1 MEGILVLNSYHLRS
15 KRKRKREETNLRRIE
30 IKEKFY
36 KRNFYI
42 FEIGFIAIAVPVL
55 IIALTSIP
63 ILVYFTLTQYFQLWP
78 FILLGALIAF
88 FQIVSIQFFVKKYYL
103 TPYSMTFGEYLRFR
117 FDERNET
124 EEDENK
130 PQKTWYDNLDE
141 FIIQIRTTQREQT
154 LRIYAANHENAIL
167 PP

>member
-1 MEGILVLNSYHLRS
+1 MEGILVLNSYRLPS

-55 IIALTSIP
+55 IIAITSIP

-78 FILLGALIAF
+78 FILLGDLISF
-88 FQIVSIQFFVKKYYL
+88 FQILSIQFFVKKYYL
-103 TPYSMTFGEYLRFR
+103 TP
-117 FDERNET
+117 
-124 EEDENK
+124 
-130 PQKTWYDNLDE
+130 
-141 FIIQIRTTQREQT
+141 
-154 LRIYAANHENAIL
+154 
-167 PP
+167 